1 MDVDAYQQDVV
12 SVLDGDGTSM
22 RCLGDMAEG
31 GLDDLVDEL
40 GCEVEANG
48 AILDACDGEEVL
60 HGIDKPEGVV
70 VDGIG
75 KIAALFEAELLVA
88 LPKDCRRS
96 GYSRE
101 GCPQIV
107 SDGAQKVGAQLLVF
121 RQDRS
126 LFALL
131 RRPVAFERQG
141 AFAYDR

>member
-40 GCEVEANG
+40 GREVEANG
-48 AILDACDGEEVL
+48 AVLDACDGEEVL

-75 KIAALFEAELLVA
+75 KIAALV
-88 LPKDCRRS
+88 
-96 GYSRE
+96 
-101 GCPQIV
+101 I
-107 SDGAQKVGAQLLVF
+107 
-121 RQDRS
+121 RQPRPNR
-126 LFALL
+126 L
-131 RRPVAFERQG
+131 RILS
-141 AFAYDR
+141 